1 MRVSEGAAA
10 LLLQQLCKKKST
22 FPAIQE
28 FSWAQHC
35 PSRGLRKIWTK
46 LHSTSLRSRVLS
58 GSKIRY
64 SNQGIILALDPF
76 WSPRVQGEY
85 KAMQTTKTTR
95 SIGKEATEATA
106 VKQQHHRRSRRRQQR
121 RCHGFRRRRHILEAK
136 VESKVQYQFGLR
148 RVLHPQ
154 VAFARVQIK
163 VVTLVIVA
171 PF

>member
-1 MRVSEGAAA
+1 MRASKTAAA
-10 LLLQQLCKKKST
+10 LLLLQQLCKKKST

-64 SNQGIILALDPF
+64 NNQGIILAHDLF

-85 KAMQTTKTTR
+85 AMQTTKTR
-95 SIGKEATEATA
+95 SIKSGEEEATEATA
-106 VKQQHHRRSRRRQQR
+106 TVQQQRQQHHRRSKVGGGSKGDVTDFDDTSQKLRQKSLQK
-121 RCHGFRRRRHILEAK
+121 FRWFFWSIW
-136 VESKVQYQFGLR
+136 
-148 RVLHPQ
+148 
-154 VAFARVQIK
+154 
-163 VVTLVIVA
+163 
-171 PF
+171 